1 MNARAFLMAALI
13 ISPSLAAAQTASP
26 AGSAQSASAERP
38 AASATT
44 LDYEFFKNR
53 VQPIFLQKRPGHA
66 RCIQC
71 HETGAPRLQ
80 ALPANAKM
88 WTDEQSKQN
97 FEAWRRLVVPG
108 NPNVSKLLVHP
119 LAKEAGGDVFH
130 GGGQHWKT
138 KDDPEWQVLAAWVRG
153 EKWPPA
159 PLTAAAPRKTR

>member
-71 HETGAPRLQ
+71 HETGQPRIQVLSG
-80 ALPANAKM
+80 AEKM
-88 WTDEQSKQN
+88 WNEEQSRQN
-97 FEAWRRLVVPG
+97 FTVWSRMVVPG
-108 NPNVSKLLVHP
+108 NPNVSKLLIHP
-119 LAKEAGGDVFH
+119 L
-130 GGGQHWKT
+130 
-138 KDDPEWQVLAAWVRG
+138 
-153 EKWPPA
+153 
-159 PLTAAAPRKTR
+159 